1 MKTLYE
7 SILSSTNTGKTA
19 INREKI
25 EKWIDANIPNL
36 KNAYEINKDLQICS
50 KHFISIP
57 EGLTEIPKYIK
68 FGDVKELVLNCD
80 INILTEEQFPTS
92 MKHFYI
98 SGRVNNIININF
110 PLKINTRLSVSAF
123 PHLVKEIKNL
133 EVEFPETPKKHFKII
148 DLDTTNIEI
157 KDIKN
162 INAKN
167 ITHLYIRDTPAA
179 KKIMRNVNKFIK
191 DKDNDKMNDY
201 LNDIFG
207 HMPNIEVVVT
217 SQRTTLRNTEIN
229 WFKL

>member
-1 MKTLYE
+1 MITLYE
-7 SILSSTNTGKTA
+7 SILSSTKTGKSA

-25 EKWIDANIPNL
+25 EKWIDTNIPYL

-50 KHFISIP
+50 KYSIRIP

-68 FGDVKELVLNCD
+68 FGDVNDIALNCD
-80 INILTEEQFPTS
+80 VNILTKEQFPTS
-92 MKHFYI
+92 MNHFYI
-98 SGRVNNIININF
+98 SGRANNIIDIKF
-110 PLKINTRLSVSAF
+110 PLKINNRLSFSAF

-133 EVEFPETPKKHFKII
+133 EVEFPDATSKHFKII

-167 ITHLYIRDTPAA
+167 ITHLYIKDTPAA

-207 HMPNIEVVVT
+207 HIPNIENVVT
-217 SQRTTLRNTEIN
+217 LQRTILRKGKIS

>member
-25 EKWIDANIPNL
+25 EKWIDTNIPYL

-50 KHFISIP
+50 KYSIRIP

-92 MKHFYI
+92 MNQFLI
-98 SGRVNNIININF
+98 SGRANNIIDINF
-110 PLKINTRLSVSAF
+110 PLKINTRLSFSAF

-133 EVEFPETPKKHFKII
+133 EVEFPDTTNRHFI
-148 DLDTTNIEI
+148 DLDNTNIEI

-167 ITHLYIRDTPAA
+167 ITNLYIRDTPAA

-191 DKDNDKMNDY
+191 DKDNDKMNAY

-207 HMPNIEVVVT
+207 HMPNIKIVVT

>member
-25 EKWIDANIPNL
+25 EKWIDTNIPYL

-68 FGDVKELVLNCD
+68 FGDINELVLNCD
-80 INILTEEQFPTS
+80 INILTKEQFPTS
-92 MKHFYI
+92 MNHFSI
-98 SGRVNNIININF
+98 SGRANNIIDINF
-110 PLKINTRLSVSAF
+110 PLKINTRLSFSAF
-123 PHLVKEIKNL
+123 PQLVKEIKNL
-133 EVEFPETPKKHFKII
+133 EVEFPDTTNKHFI
-148 DLDTTNIEI
+148 DLDNTNIEI

-167 ITHLYIRDTPAA
+167 ITNLYIRDTPAA

-207 HMPNIEVVVT
+207 HMPNIKLVVT

>member
-1 MKTLYE
+1 MITLYE
-7 SILSSTNTGKTA
+7 SILSSTNTGKTT

-25 EKWIDANIPNL
+25 EKWIDANIPYL
-36 KNAYEINKDLQICS
+36 KNAYEINKNLQICS
-50 KHFISIP
+50 KHFIRIP

-68 FGDVKELVLNCD
+68 FGDVNDIALNCD
-80 INILTEEQFPTS
+80 INILTKEQFPTS
-92 MKHFYI
+92 MNQFSI
-98 SGRVNNIININF
+98 SGRANNIIDINF
-110 PLKINTRLSVSAF
+110 PLKINTRFSFSAF
-123 PHLVKEIKNL
+123 PQLVKEIKNL
-133 EVEFPETPKKHFKII
+133 EVEFPDTTSKRFKII
-148 DLDTTNIEI
+148 DLDNTNIEI

-201 LNDIFG
+201 LNDIFS
-207 HMPNIEVVVT
+207 HIPNIEVVVT
-217 SQRTTLRNTEIN
+217 SQRTTLRKGKIS

>member
-19 INREKI
+19 ITKEKI
-25 EKWIDANIPNL
+25 EKWIDTNIPYL

-50 KHFISIP
+50 KYSIRIP

-80 INILTEEQFPTS
+80 INILTEEQFPTN
-92 MKHFYI
+92 MNQFLI
-98 SGRVNNIININF
+98 SGRANNIIDINF
-110 PLKINTRLSVSAF
+110 PLKINTRLSFSAF

-133 EVEFPETPKKHFKII
+133 EVEFPDTTNRHFI

-167 ITHLYIRDTPAA
+167 ITNLYIRDTPAA

-191 DKDNDKMNDY
+191 DKDNDKMNAY

-207 HMPNIEVVVT
+207 HMPNIKNVVT
-217 SQRTTLRNTEIN
+217 SQRTILRNTEFN

>member
-1 MKTLYE
+1 MKTLKE
-7 SILSSTNTGKTA
+7 SILSSTKTGKSA

-25 EKWIDANIPNL
+25 EKWIDDNIPYL
-36 KNAYEINKDLQICS
+36 KNAYEINNDLQICS
-50 KHFISIP
+50 NYFIRIP

-68 FGDVKELVLNCD
+68 FGDVNEIALNCD
-80 INILTEEQFPTS
+80 VNILTKEQFPTS
-92 MKHFYI
+92 MNSFLI
-98 SGRVNNIININF
+98 SGRANNIIDIKF
-110 PLKINTRLSVSAF
+110 PLKINNRFLFSAF

-133 EVEFPETPKKHFKII
+133 EVEFPDATSKHFKII

-167 ITHLYIRDTPAA
+167 ITHLYIKDTPAA

-201 LNDIFG
+201 LNDIFS
-207 HMPNIEVVVT
+207 HMPNIENVVT
-217 SQRTTLRNTEIN
+217 LQRTILRKGKIS